1 MSFDILTFNQGI
13 ILMIESGF
21 FLIFYYIYHLVNGDK
36 QVTISVLYTALI
48 FSLWLLSVTV
58 VTNITRALNFPLKIT
73 SM

>member
-1 MSFDILTFNQGI
+1 MSSDILTFNQGI

-21 FLIFYYIYHLVNGDK
+21 FLIFYYIYILVNGGK
-36 QVTISVLYTALI
+36 QATIRVFYTALI

-58 VTNITRALNFPLKIT
+58 VTNITRALNFPLKRT